1 MKRTRIFILFLVLW
15 VFLPAVPVHAEDNED
30 MQGYFLDELDLGE
43 VDKALGDSMNGTG
56 FSFSEAVMS
65 LVKGDTPLNMESI
78 GDLLWNT
85 LFSELEQNRE
95 VAVHVLILV
104 IAAAVFTNFTNIF
117 EKSQVGDIS
126 FYMRCV

>member
-56 FSFSEAVMS
+56 FSFSEAVS
-65 LVKGDTPLNMESI
+65 HL
-78 GDLLWNT
+78 
-85 LFSELEQNRE
+85 
-95 VAVHVLILV
+95 
-104 IAAAVFTNFTNIF
+104 
-117 EKSQVGDIS
+117 
-126 FYMRCV
+126 